1 MFRRARVPPP
11 GVGEPR
17 EPKSL
22 PDLTLMKPDSRRRRP
37 ARLIASLFLV
47 AGLQGAAWA
56 GPESDPEPV
65 AEPAAGPVY
74 PAQELTPQ
82 ILYQLMLAEVAGAR
96 GQTVLAAR
104 SYLDLARRTRDARIA
119 RRAAELAVFAR
130 QADLVTE
137 TARLWLELDPGS
149 ERAQQLT
156 AGAMTSAAR
165 INELQAQLAKALA
178 GQGER
183 IGAALLGLNRGL
195 GQIPDK
201 ALVRRLVNQ
210 LTEPY
215 LFHPEAHFARS
226 NAAYVAGDPVGAS
239 AAIDAALAIRPDW
252 EPAVVLQAQL
262 RQEQS
267 PGAGVGVLRD
277 YLARHPDAREPRLIL
292 ARLLVAG
299 REFGAAREQF
309 EYLLQRAPDDRDAVY
324 AVALLAMQQGD
335 AAAAEK
341 HFKRLLELGHPEPD
355 SLRLYLGQI
364 AEQARRPD
372 DAITWYKAIG
382 PGSQYVGAQ
391 GRIAQILAAGGRMAE
406 ARRHL
411 QAAAREAPA
420 ERARYAII
428 ESQLLRDADRNQ
440 EAFDV
445 LDEALRAE
453 PENLEL
459 LYDSA
464 LVAERIG
471 RLEVMEGRLRKLI
484 ALKPDHAHAYNAL
497 GYSLADRKLRLDE
510 AEALVRKGLALTPDD
525 PFILDS
531 LGWVLYRRGNLD
543 GALEQLQK
551 AFGLRAD
558 PEIAAHLGEVLW
570 MLGRRDEAA
579 RVWKDAAK
587 ANPDS
592 SVLSDVIK
600 KFKP

>member
-1 MFRRARVPPP
+1 
-11 GVGEPR
+11 
-17 EPKSL
+17 
-22 PDLTLMKPDSRRRRP
+22 MKPDFRRMRP
-37 ARLIASLFLV
+37 ARLFASLFLA
-47 AGLQGAAWA
+47 AGLQGLAHA
-56 GPESDPEPV
+56 EPEPEAAAAAAV
-65 AEPAAGPVY
+65 VGPAQPAY

-96 GQTVLAAR
+96 GQTSLAAQ

-137 TARLWLELDPGS
+137 ASRLWLELDPGS

-165 INELQAQLAKALA
+165 IDELQAQLAKALA
-178 GQGER
+178 TQGER
-183 IGAALLGLNRGL
+183 IDAALLGLNRGL
-195 GQIPDK
+195 GRIPDK
-201 ALVRRLVNQ
+201 ALIRRLVNQ

-215 LFHPEAHFARS
+215 LNHPEAHFARA
-226 NAAYVAGDPVGAS
+226 NAAYVAGDPAGAS
-239 AAIDAALAIRPDW
+239 TAIKGALALRPDW
-252 EPAVVLQAQL
+252 EQAVVLRAQL
-262 RQEQS
+262 QQEQS
-267 PGAGVGVLRD
+267 PGAGVGILRD
-277 YLARHPDAREPRLIL
+277 YLAGHPDAREPRLTL

-299 REFGAAREQF
+299 RQFGPAREQF
-309 EYLLQRAPDDRDAVY
+309 EILLQRSPDDRDVVH

-335 AAAAEK
+335 WAVAEK
-341 HFKRLLELGHPEPD
+341 HFKRLLALDPPEPD
-355 SLRLYLGQI
+355 TLRMYLGQI
-364 AEQARRPD
+364 ADRAKRPD
-372 DAITWYKAIG
+372 DAIAWYKAIG
-382 PGSQYVGAQ
+382 PGGQYVAAQ
-391 GRIAQILAAGGRMAE
+391 GRIAQLLAAGGKMAE
-406 ARRHL
+406 ARQHL
-411 QAAAREAPA
+411 QAAARETPA
-420 ERARYAII
+420 DRAQYALL
-428 ESQLLRDADRNQ
+428 ESQLLREGNRNQ
-440 EAFDV
+440 DASDV

-453 PENLEL
+453 PENPEL
-459 LYDSA
+459 LYESA
-464 LVAERIG
+464 LMAERVG
-471 RLEVMEGRLRKLI
+471 RVEVMEGRLRKLI

-510 AEALVRKGLALTPDD
+510 AEALVRKGLALTPED
-525 PFILDS
+525 PFIIDS
-531 LGWVLYRRGNLD
+531 LGWVLYRRGELG

-592 SVLSDVIK
+592 SVLADVIK

>member
-1 MFRRARVPPP
+1 
-11 GVGEPR
+11 
-17 EPKSL
+17 
-22 PDLTLMKPDSRRRRP
+22 MKPDSRRLRP
-37 ARLIASLFLV
+37 ARLIVSLLLA
-47 AGLQGAAWA
+47 AGLQGAVWA
-56 GPESDPEPV
+56 GPETD
-65 AEPAAGPVY
+65 AEPTSGPVY
-74 PAQELTPQ
+74 PAQALTPQ

-96 GQTVLAAR
+96 GQTSLAAN

-137 TARLWLELDPGS
+137 AARLWLELDPGS

-165 INELQAQLAKALA
+165 IDELQAHLAKALA

-195 GQIPDK
+195 ERIPDK
-201 ALVRRLVNQ
+201 ALIRRLVNQ

-215 LFHPEAHFARS
+215 LYHPEAHFARA
-226 NAAYVAGDPVGAS
+226 NAAYVAGDPAGAS

-252 EPAVVLQAQL
+252 EQAVILQAQL

-267 PGAGVGVLRD
+267 PGAGVGSLQN
-277 YLARHPDAREPRLIL
+277 YLAGHPEAREPRLTL
-292 ARLLVAG
+292 ARMLVAG
-299 REFGAAREQF
+299 RQFGPAREQF
-309 EYLLQRAPDDRDAVY
+309 EYLLKQTPDDRDVVH

-355 SLRLYLGQI
+355 SLRLHLGQI

-372 DAITWYKAIG
+372 EAIAWYKAIG
-382 PGSQYVGAQ
+382 PGSQYVAAQ
-391 GRIAQILAAGGRMAE
+391 GRIAQALAAAGRMAE
-406 ARRHL
+406 ARKHL

-420 ERARYAII
+420 ERARYAIV
-428 ESQLLRDADRNQ
+428 ESQLLRDAERNQ
-440 EAFDV
+440 DAFDV
-445 LDEALRAE
+445 LDEALRAD
-453 PENLEL
+453 PENPEL

-471 RLEVMEGRLRKLI
+471 RIEVMEGRLRKLI

-510 AEALVRKGLALTPDD
+510 AEALVRQGLALTPDD

-531 LGWVLYRRGNLD
+531 LGWVLYRRGDLN
-543 GALEQLQK
+543 GAQEQLQK

-579 RVWKDAAK
+579 RVWKGAAK
-587 ANPDS
+587 ANPDN